1 MTVTIRRLAF
11 CVFDRGWIRGRRSC
25 VVDGEHS
32 KGICEECGG
41 VGDMAIGWFL
51 PRSLGAL
58 MPQESW
64 LLQLFLL
71 ARISA
76 SCPEVNSHHMQ
87 CFGRF
92 LECPAARRQVSSRF
106 ARLRRGLGAWDCD
119 FRDRGNEVLLH
130 KDTQHT
136 TTTTQN
142 TSMQSDLAALVL
154 SAFIL
159 EHDLCITA
167 LCYARQSIDW

>member
-87 CFGRF
+87 MLWQVLGMPSCS
-92 LECPAARRQVSSRF
+92 AASVKPFCKIAQG
-106 ARLRRGLGAWDCD
+106 AWGLGL
-119 FRDRGNEVLLH
+119 R
-130 KDTQHT
+130 
-136 TTTTQN
+136 
-142 TSMQSDLAALVL
+142 L
-154 SAFIL
+154 S
-159 EHDLCITA
+159 
-167 LCYARQSIDW
+167 RQGK